1 MFACYILD
9 YTEQFIQNSFLTC
22 SWRNL
27 ISNELEELQL
37 KIGKKM
43 LGFRNMPENF
53 QNHSN
58 FRNLKI
64 INSFIYDEQDPTTD
78 TGKFSIIANVGLI
91 SLIGLCSMSYVPQ
104 FSFLNS
110 PKLFYVTGMT
120 IFI

>member
-1 MFACYILD
+1 MFL
-9 YTEQFIQNSFLTC
+9 EESH
-22 SWRNL
+22 
-27 ISNELEELQL
+27 ISELEELQL

-58 FRNLKI
+58 FSNLKI
-64 INSFIYDEQDPTTD
+64 INSFIYDEHDLTTD
-78 TGKFSIIANVGLI
+78 IGKFSIIANVGLI

>member
-1 MFACYILD
+1 MQ
-9 YTEQFIQNSFLTC
+9 E
-22 SWRNL
+22 NL
-27 ISNELEELQL
+27 E
-37 KIGKKM
+37 
-43 LGFRNMPENF
+43 
-53 QNHSN
+53 NHSN
-58 FRNLKI
+58 FSNLAI